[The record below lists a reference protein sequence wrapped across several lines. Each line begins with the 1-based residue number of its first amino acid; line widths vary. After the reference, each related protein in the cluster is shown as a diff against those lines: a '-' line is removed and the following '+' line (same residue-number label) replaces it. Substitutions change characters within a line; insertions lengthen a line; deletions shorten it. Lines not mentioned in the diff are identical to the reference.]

1 MARSKKPK
9 KQDDKPAV
17 ETLDSRAIDA
27 EKTGEEIEN
36 WADQPDSDAYTEAA
50 KLYPKIAKC
59 FENKQEQCDRIEEYW
74 NIFNAQ
80 PDENQQYSGNSQCY
94 VPAVRNAIKARVK
107 RTLAQ
112 LFPANHKHVDAVGPD
127 GNRPFAQISLQEHY
141 VRSVGLKDIVRA
153 DLIAGDVTGQWNL
166 YVDWTK
172 SYRKVTELVKK
183 PPILED
189 SELGAQQAM
198 PDELEDTTA
207 PEEQWAWEKKTEEVI
222 EEGPD
227 IVPFAT
233 EDLAVYPPTCNDI
246 QKSEATAIKLRMSK
260 EAIER
265 FVEEGV
271 FVGHTAKDII
281 ERMAQ
286 PSKGR
291 EKQTPPK
298 KRTGDAGIRTEG
310 TYKYALIYE
319 VHTNLDLG
327 NGKEP
332 CFVYFA
338 GAEEILGIIRN
349 PFWCGKRPIISAPI
363 ERIQGSAFGISLIE
377 PVKFLQWNLNDYWN
391 MGQDSAQYA
400 LLPIVMTDPL
410 AQPNYQSMVMGLAAV
425 WLADPAKTKFSQ
437 FPPIYKDAIQLCQA
451 IKAEINESMD
461 VNDAMLGKMPA
472 GRKNANQ
479 IGAMAQEAQTN
490 IIDHAKRYEEQILNP
505 LLEWMFELD
514 RQFRT
519 QEIAVRVLGDVGAR
533 ANMQTIPVQAYG
545 ERFFFSW
552 NGTAYVANLQ
562 RMQQMIAT
570 MNVLRGIPP
579 QQLDGRRLN
588 LGPILE
594 ALVDQV
600 FGPELAPQI
609 LIDERN
615 LFHVDP
621 EDENLMMHN
630 GLAAQVHAA
639 DDDRR
644 HIASHLQA
652 AQLTADPAG
661 LFRAHIAEHQK
672 AMQEKLQQQMGQMQQ
687 GGRPGLPGGAGP
699 GVAGTPRP
707 GAQPGMPRPQQPA
720 GAIHPDQMASPMA
733 MPRG

>member
-1 MARSKKPK
+1 MAKAKKEK
-9 KQDDKPAV
+9 KQEEKPAV
-17 ETLDSRAIDA
+17 ETLDSRALDA
-27 EKTGEEIEN
+27 EKTGEELEN
-36 WADQPDSDAYTEAA
+36 WADKPDSDAYEEAA
-50 KLYPKIAKC
+50 KLYTKIAKC
-59 FENKQEQCDRIEEYW
+59 FENKQEQMDRIAEYW
-74 NIFNAQ
+74 SIFNAQ

-94 VPAVRNAIKARVK
+94 IPAVRNAIKARMK

-112 LFPANHKHVDAVGPD
+112 LFPVNHKHVGATGPD
-127 GNRPFAQISLQEHY
+127 GNIPFAQVSLLEHY
-141 VRSVGLKDIVRA
+141 IRSANLRDVVRA

-166 YVDWTK
+166 YIDWTK
-172 SYRKVTELVKK
+172 TYRKVTELVQK

-189 SELGAQQAM
+189 DQLGVTVEDVTVDK
-198 PDELEDTTA
+198 DEWE
-207 PEEQWAWEKKTEEVI
+207 WEKDPKEVI

-227 IVPFAT
+227 VVPFAT

-246 QKSEATAIKLRMSK
+246 QKATATAIKLRMSTD
-260 EAIER
+260 AIQQ
-265 FVEEGV
+265 FVDEGV

-291 EKQTPPK
+291 EKYVSPK

-332 CFVYFA
+332 CFVYYA

-349 PFWCGKRPIISAPI
+349 PFWSGKRPILSAPI
-363 ERIQGSAFGISLIE
+363 ERIQGSAFGVSMVE
-377 PVKFLQWNLNDYWN
+377 AVKFLQWNLNDYWN

-410 AQPNYQSMVMGLAAV
+410 ANPNYQSMVMGLAAV
-425 WLADPAKTKFSQ
+425 WLTDPNKTRFSQ
-437 FPPIYKDAIQLCQA
+437 FPAIYKDAVALCQA
-451 IKAEINESMD
+451 IKQEINESMD
-461 VNDAMLGKMPA
+461 VNDAMLGKAPA
-472 GRKNANQ
+472 GRKNQAQ
-479 IGAMAQEAQTN
+479 MAAMAQAQESN
-490 IIDHAKRYEEQILNP
+490 IIDNAKRYEDVILNP

-519 QEIAVRVLGDVGAR
+519 KEITVEVLGEIGAR
-533 ANMQTIPVQAYG
+533 ANLQEIPVQAFG
-545 ERFFFSW
+545 ERFFFRW
-552 NGTAYVANLQ
+552 CGTSYQNNMQ

-579 QQLDGRRLN
+579 QQLDGRRLSI
-588 LGPILE
+588 GPILE
-594 ALVDQV
+594 NLVEQV
-600 FGPELAPQI
+600 FGPEVAPSI

-615 LFHVDP
+615 LFHIEP

-630 GLAAQVHAA
+630 GLSAQVHPA

-644 HIASHLQA
+644 HMQAHLNA
-652 AQLTADPAG
+652 AQMTGDQAG

-672 AMQEKLQQQMGQMQQ
+672 AMQAKMQQ
-687 GGRPGLPGGAGP
+687 SMGPQPGQPGVPGGAAP

-707 GAQPGMPRPQQPA
+707 GAQPGLPRPQGPA
-720 GAIHPDQMASPMA
+720 GMIHPDQLASPTA
-733 MPRG
+733 GPR